1 MQRSNEQGDAS
12 RRVGTILLIEDEQS
26 VRDSLE
32 LLFNIDGY
40 RVIAAA
46 SGEAALALVT
56 NPVMR
61 PDLVISDYNLS
72 GTMNGVKA
80 AAGLREALGSQLPVI
95 ILTGD
100 VRVAVLHDIAAH
112 GYVSRKK
119 PQKAEELLR
128 DVRQLLGELRAAP
141 EAAVAVSPA
150 KMPDATSAPTI
161 YVVDDD
167 RSAREA
173 MQILLTEAGY
183 PVKTYASAATFLN
196 SFQPGQ
202 KGCLLT
208 DVRMPGMTGFEL
220 LAQLAA
226 AGHALPAIVI
236 TGQGDIPMAV
246 QAMRAGAVD
255 FIEKPTDPSAL
266 LACINRALRQTAS
279 PAERSSWRQAAA
291 MRVAGLTKRER
302 EVMDLVVDGTANKDI
317 AARLRINQRTVETHR
332 ATVMKKMGASSLSE
346 LVRLELAARAKD
358 DPS

>member
-1 MQRSNEQGDAS
+1 
-12 RRVGTILLIEDEQS
+12 
-26 VRDSLE
+26 
-32 LLFNIDGY
+32 
-40 RVIAAA
+40 
-46 SGEAALALVT
+46 
-56 NPVMR
+56 
-61 PDLVISDYNLS
+61 
-72 GTMNGVKA
+72 
-80 AAGLREALGSQLPVI
+80 
-95 ILTGD
+95 
-100 VRVAVLHDIAAH
+100 
-112 GYVSRKK
+112 
-119 PQKAEELLR
+119 
-128 DVRQLLGELRAAP
+128 
-141 EAAVAVSPA
+141 
-150 KMPDATSAPTI
+150 
-161 YVVDDD
+161 
-167 RSAREA
+167 
-173 MQILLTEAGY
+173 
-183 PVKTYASAATFLN
+183 
-196 SFQPGQ
+196 
-202 KGCLLT
+202 
-208 DVRMPGMTGFEL
+208 MTGFEL